1 MAVDMFLKSEKLKGE
16 SMDKT
21 YKDAIDVLAWSWGA
35 SNASSAH
42 VGGGAGE
49 GKVNVGDLSITK
61 YVDKASAA
69 LWKMVCTGD
78 HIDEMSLIVRKAGGN
93 PLEYITMT
101 FHEVY
106 VTSVSTGGSGGESK
120 LTENIVFSF
129 AKFTFKYVEQDE
141 KGTKGKDFPFG
152 WDVKANDEYKK

>member
-21 YKDAIDVLAWSWGA
+21 YKDSIDVLAWSWGA
-35 SNASSAH
+35 SNSSSAH

-69 LWKMVCTGD
+69 IWKMCCTGD
-78 HIDEMSLIVRKAGGN
+78 HIDEMQIIVRKAGGS
-93 PLEYITMT
+93 PLEYIIMT
-101 FHEVY
+101 FSEVY

-129 AKFTFKYVEQDE
+129 AKFQFKYTEQDE
-141 KGTKGKDFPFG
+141 KGAKGKDFPMG
-152 WDVKANDEYKK
+152 WDVKQNAEYKK